1 MGLSSNLVQSDW
13 TWRLSG
19 KTEKKF
25 SFCCTRRC
33 KLSFSEI
40 LHEIEF
46 TWRTVETSDRE
57 GPGPHDTLE
66 LLDPALLALPLNFF
80 FKCASTLSS
89 FYCSGFSYSEF
100 CGFFFFSCHISRSLT
115 ATGIQ
120 RFNSIQFSSIQFNSI
135 LTLPGVSADPTGWR
149 AQSYNTDLTSDN
161 SCKWGAQTSCPSA
174 KLGDKFRRSHD
185 PSSSITCYNG
195 SQNSGRQFTYAYC
208 FIIKDLAQ
216 EEPNRRDA

>member
-1 MGLSSNLVQSDW
+1 MQGRWTKAPGVGLWPRPGQSAQSFHSHRDWSADGLVIQFGSIRLNL
-13 TWRLSG
+13 RLSG

-40 LHEIEF
+40 LRETEL

-57 GPGPHDTLE
+57 GAGPHDTLE
-66 LLDPALLALPLNFF
+66 LLGLALPALPLNSF
-80 FKCASTLSS
+80 FKCVSTLSS
-89 FYCSGFSYSEF
+89 FYYSGFSYLEF
-100 CGFFFFSCHISRSLT
+100 CAFFSSCHISRSLT

-120 RFNSIQFSSIQFNSI
+120 QFNSIQFSSI
-135 LTLPGVSADPTGWR
+135 LTLPGVSADPMGWR

-174 KLGDKFRRSHD
+174 KLGDKFRSSHD
-185 PSSSITCYNG
+185 PSGSIT
-195 SQNSGRQFTYAYC
+195 F
-208 FIIKDLAQ
+208 
-216 EEPNRRDA
+216 